1 MKIVFDLDFFE
12 ASQLLKCCR
21 LGSLVIGVTHSN
33 PLRHL
38 GGVIEDLSEVVEEM
52 AERDSSIGD
61 TGPHEPRTKKQVYIG
76 EDD

>member
-1 MKIVFDLDFFE
+1 MKIVFELDFYE

-38 GGVIEDLSEVVEEM
+38 GGVIEDLNEVVEEM
-52 AERDSSIGD
+52 AERDSSIGF
-61 TGPHEPRTKKQVYIG
+61 TTSIPRKKKQVYIG